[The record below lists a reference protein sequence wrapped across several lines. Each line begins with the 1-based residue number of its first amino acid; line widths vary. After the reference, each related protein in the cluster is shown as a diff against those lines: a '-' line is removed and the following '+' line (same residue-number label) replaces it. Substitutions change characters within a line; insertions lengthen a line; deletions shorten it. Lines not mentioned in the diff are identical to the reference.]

1 MKLFSFIQQH
11 KQIPNM
17 ISLTYFTSYTNLYSN
32 QKITSQCLSSAH
44 FSELQ
49 NHFQIKITLVVIVD
63 LIYIRPKIL
72 YLLGLVKLHKLPCF
86 INMVSLGVSSPT
98 RKSPPSPICP
108 FPNHFKSQDP
118 PSTIF
123 YQSHKIAEG
132 VKNSTSSPY
141 PIQRKN
147 KWIHI
152 WL

>member
-72 YLLGLVKLHKLPCF
+72 YLLGLVKLRKLPCF

-108 FPNHFKSQDP
+108 FPNHFKSQGP
-118 PSTIF
+118 LSTIF

-132 VKNSTSSPY
+132 VKNSTSSLY